1 MSPILRIAV
10 LSALFAAGLAK
21 AAIDLSA
28 PIPVGPQVKVGKL
41 PNGLTYYIQRNGKP
55 EHRLELRLVVKAGS
69 VLEDDDQQGLAHFT
83 EHMAFNGTTHFKKHE
98 LVSWLQSI
106 GVKFGPDLNAF
117 TSMDDTIYLLPVP
130 TQNKGHVDQAFTIL
144 EDWAHGLTFDDA
156 IIDKER
162 SIVLEEARTRKGAG
176 ERVRKALMARLFEGS
191 RYAVRDP
198 IGKEEILRTFKP
210 ETLRR
215 FYHDWYRPD
224 LMAVVAVGDFDPAE
238 IERQIVAHFGP
249 LRNPEHE
256 RARIWDDIKP
266 LTTTEAMIVTD
277 RELSTSAVVLNYP
290 VRAAP
295 VHGTYG
301 DYREK
306 TVERVFGSL
315 MGMRLAELAQQANPP
330 FMGASSGLSRPTPR
344 HKNYVAGVAL
354 GAGGSAPAIEALL
367 AEHQRVREYGFG
379 ADELERVRKVML
391 KGIER
396 GFNERNTT
404 DSSVYA
410 SEYLRNFLNGESI
423 PGIAAEYQLMQEL
436 LPGIGLEEINAFA
449 RKTIPTGPGKL
460 VVYTGGEREGVAP
473 PSGSQLLA
481 EVETGEHAKVS
492 ARETKALA
500 ARLMERPSA
509 PGSIAAESEVKALG
523 LTRLTFSNG
532 VKVILKPAAFHQ
544 DQVLMKAERFGG
556 QNLFEEK
563 DLANVRYASSLVAV
577 MGLKDFSPI
586 DLGKMLAGR
595 SASVSMELG
604 SFTDDVSG
612 SSGSSLDD
620 IETMLQFVWL
630 RFNGVRRDEGLYKS
644 FMSKQEEML
653 RHRDAMPEAR
663 FGDAV
668 TDTLYGKHPYEPR
681 AIVLADLAKV
691 DLDRS
696 IALYRQRFASAKGF
710 TFVMTGNF
718 DVAKIKPLLAAY
730 LGTLPAADLPLAYRD
745 VGLRFAKGTVK
756 REVQAGAEP
765 KSMVSLNFTGPATW
779 SPDEQLRLGALTEI
793 MNLRIIDLLREKLGL
808 IYGGQ
813 MGAAIYRTPY
823 QHYWIGAN
831 LPTGPEKVE
840 PMMTALFA
848 EIERMKKD
856 GPDPADLE
864 KVKNNWRQAWPRM
877 LQTNGYWLGVLN
889 AAELYGDDPQRLV
902 VRQEYAD
909 AITVESVREAARR
922 YFDTNN
928 VVQVVLNPEVPKP
941 VLANSLTPRVA
952 PQ

>member
-1 MSPILRIAV
+1 
-10 LSALFAAGLAK
+10 
-21 AAIDLSA
+21 
-28 PIPVGPQVKVGKL
+28 
-41 PNGLTYYIQRNGKP
+41 
-55 EHRLELRLVVKAGS
+55 
-69 VLEDDDQQGLAHFT
+69 
-83 EHMAFNGTTHFKKHE
+83 
-98 LVSWLQSI
+98 
-106 GVKFGPDLNAF
+106 
-117 TSMDDTIYLLPVP
+117 
-130 TQNKGHVDQAFTIL
+130 
-144 EDWAHGLTFDDA
+144 
-156 IIDKER
+156 
-162 SIVLEEARTRKGAG
+162 
-176 ERVRKALMARLFEGS
+176 
-191 RYAVRDP
+191 
-198 IGKEEILRTFKP
+198 
-210 ETLRR
+210 
-215 FYHDWYRPD
+215 
-224 LMAVVAVGDFDPAE
+224 
-238 IERQIVAHFGP
+238 
-249 LRNPEHE
+249 
-256 RARIWDDIKP
+256 
-266 LTTTEAMIVTD
+266 
-277 RELSTSAVVLNYP
+277 
-290 VRAAP
+290 
-295 VHGTYG
+295 
-301 DYREK
+301 
-306 TVERVFGSL
+306 
-315 MGMRLAELAQQANPP
+315 
-330 FMGASSGLSRPTPR
+330 
-344 HKNYVAGVAL
+344 
-354 GAGGSAPAIEALL
+354 
-367 AEHQRVREYGFG
+367 
-379 ADELERVRKVML
+379 
-391 KGIER
+391 
-396 GFNERNTT
+396 
-404 DSSVYA
+404 
-410 SEYLRNFLNGESI
+410 
-423 PGIAAEYQLMQEL
+423 MQEL

-481 EVETGEHAKVS
+481 EVEAGEHAKVS

-500 ARLMERPSA
+500 ARLMERPSK
-509 PGSIAAESEVKALG
+509 PGSIVAESEDKALG

-532 VKVILKPAAFHQ
+532 VKVILKPTAFHQ

-563 DLANVRYASSLVAV
+563 DLANVRYASSLVGV

-586 DLGKMLAGR
+586 DLGKVLAGR
-595 SASVSMELG
+595 SASVSLELG

-612 SSGSSLDD
+612 SSGSSLED

-630 RFNGVRRDEGLYKS
+630 RFDGVRRDEGLYKS

-696 IALYRQRFASAKGF
+696 IALYRQRFASARGF

-765 KSMVSLNFTGPATW
+765 KSTVSLHFTGPATW
-779 SPDEQLRLGALTEI
+779 SPEEQLRLGALTEI

-808 IYGGQ
+808 IYGGR

-823 QHYWIGAN
+823 QHYWISAN

-840 PMMTALFA
+840 PMMKALFA
-848 EIERMKKD
+848 EIERMKKE

-864 KVKNNWRQAWPRM
+864 KVKNHWRQAWPQM

-928 VVQVVLNPEVPKP
+928 YVQVVLNPEAPKP
-941 VLANSLTPRVA
+941 DLPKPALALTPRLA

>member
-10 LSALFAAGLAK
+10 LSALFATGLAK
-21 AAIDLSA
+21 AAIDKIDLSA

-55 EHRLELRLVVKAGS
+55 EHRLELRLAVKAGS
-69 VLEDDDQQGLAHFT
+69 VLEEDDQQGLAHFA

-130 TQNKGHVDQAFTIL
+130 TQNKEHVDQAFTIL

-198 IGKEEILRTFKP
+198 IGKEEILRSFKP
-210 ETLRR
+210 DTLRR
-215 FYHDWYRPD
+215 FYRDWYRPD

-492 ARETKALA
+492 ARNEG
-500 ARLMERPSA
+500 ARRA
-509 PGSIAAESEVKALG
+509 P
-523 LTRLTFSNG
+523 
-532 VKVILKPAAFHQ
+532 
-544 DQVLMKAERFGG
+544 D
-556 QNLFEEK
+556 
-563 DLANVRYASSLVAV
+563 
-577 MGLKDFSPI
+577 
-586 DLGKMLAGR
+586 
-595 SASVSMELG
+595 
-604 SFTDDVSG
+604 
-612 SSGSSLDD
+612 
-620 IETMLQFVWL
+620 
-630 RFNGVRRDEGLYKS
+630 
-644 FMSKQEEML
+644 
-653 RHRDAMPEAR
+653 
-663 FGDAV
+663 
-668 TDTLYGKHPYEPR
+668 
-681 AIVLADLAKV
+681 
-691 DLDRS
+691 
-696 IALYRQRFASAKGF
+696 
-710 TFVMTGNF
+710 
-718 DVAKIKPLLAAY
+718 
-730 LGTLPAADLPLAYRD
+730 
-745 VGLRFAKGTVK
+745 
-756 REVQAGAEP
+756 
-765 KSMVSLNFTGPATW
+765 
-779 SPDEQLRLGALTEI
+779 
-793 MNLRIIDLLREKLGL
+793 
-808 IYGGQ
+808 
-813 MGAAIYRTPY
+813 GAAVGAG
-823 QHYWIGAN
+823 QHRRRIRRQGA
-831 LPTGPEKVE
+831 
-840 PMMTALFA
+840 
-848 EIERMKKD
+848 
-856 GPDPADLE
+856 GPDPPDVLERRQGDTQAGRLPPGPGADEGRALRRPE
-864 KVKNNWRQAWPRM
+864 PVRGEGPGQRPLCQQPGGRHGPEGLQSDRPRQDAC
-877 LQTNGYWLGVLN
+877 G
-889 AAELYGDDPQRLV
+889 AQRQRQHGARLIYRRCQRF
-902 VRQEYAD
+902 VRQQPGGHRNHA
-909 AITVESVREAARR
+909 
-922 YFDTNN
+922 
-928 VVQVVLNPEVPKP
+928 P
-941 VLANSLTPRVA
+941 VRVA
-952 PQ
+952 AL